1 MPATKAQRGF
11 TLLELLVST
20 ALTAIVLTVLMS
32 GLRLTEAAWLR
43 GSERLRIMQ
52 QTLAEN
58 EAIRAQVSSAIPR
71 QLSAK
76 FEQRQVQLTTF
87 RGNSREARFFS
98 NYSWQ
103 GGRNA
108 GLWLVSYRVIHQSEG
123 KEQLVVGEQGFSSE
137 QQLAAFLLDSQLS
150 NDSGLPYGQPADHI
164 ELFYLRP
171 SSPGSPAAWVQE
183 WKCDDQ
189 NQKQLPRGVR
199 IHWQFGKQEQ
209 DLTLVIPVWDV
220 PQ

>member
-1 MPATKAQRGF
+1 MPATKGQRGF

-20 ALTAIVLTVLMS
+20 ALTAIVLTLLTS

-43 GSERLRIMQ
+43 GSERVRTMQ
-52 QTLAEN
+52 QTLAED
-58 EAIRAQVSSAIPR
+58 EAIQAQVSSAIPR
-71 QLSAK
+71 QLTTQ
-76 FEQRQVQLTTF
+76 FEQRQLQLTTF
-87 RGNSREARFFS
+87 QGNAREARFFS

-103 GGRNA
+103 GGRNS
-108 GLWLVSYRVIHQSEG
+108 GLWLVSYRVIHESDD
-123 KEQLVVGEQGFSSE
+123 KERLVVSEQGFSSE
-137 QQLAAFLLDSQLS
+137 QQLAAFLLGSQPS
-150 NDSGLPYGQPADHI
+150 TGSGFPYGELADHI

-189 NQKQLPRGVR
+189 KQKQLPRGVR
-199 IHWQFGKQEQ
+199 VHWQSAKQER
-209 DLTLVIPVWDV
+209 DLTLVIPVREV